1 MPEITN
7 IDCGTIYSIKN
18 RINGKIY
25 IGQTTRKYSYRVT
38 EHKKQSLIK
47 KQKYYLYKSM
57 NKYGIENFEFNT
69 IVTEIKNLHLLNEL
83 EKHYIRIFNSNNS
96 DYGYNVKEGGSNQV
110 KKIINYSSCTDL
122 VLYKS
127 KQEKINEIVKL
138 KRFWGLLPTLTN
150 KRPYYTKVLIRKK
163 RNDKNKPI
171 VCSTTGIKYPSII
184 SASIELQIPRTTI
197 IANLRGVNKTNKYK
211 LQFNYI

>member
-7 IDCGTIYSIKN
+7 INCGTIYSIKN
-18 RINGKIY
+18 RINSKIY

-57 NKYGIENFEFNT
+57 NKYGIENFEFNI
-69 IVTEIKNLHLLNEL
+69 IVTDIKNLHLLNEL

-96 DYGYNVKEGGSNQV
+96 NYGYNVKDGGSNQV
-110 KKIINYSSCTDL
+110 KKIINYSPCTDL

-127 KQEKINEIVKL
+127 KSLRGSETLKL
-138 KRFWGLLPTLTN
+138 KRLWGLILPLPNN
-150 KRPYYTKVLIRKK
+150 KPYYTKVLIRKK
-163 RNDKNKPI
+163 STDKNKPI
-171 VCSTTGIKYPSII
+171 VCTTTGIKYPSII
-184 SASIELQIPRTTI
+184 SASIELQIPRSTI
-197 IANLRGVNKTNKYK
+197 VANLRGVNKTNKYK